1 MTDRPLPKP
10 GILQISPYVP
20 GKAAVEG
27 VAHPLKLSANENILG
42 SSPAA
47 REAFVSAIDELHL
60 YPDGRCNALREAIS
74 ARYGLEPENLLFG
87 CGSDEIFQ
95 LIGQTFVQPGDNAVQ
110 GEHGFGAFAIAT
122 RAAGGEVRMA
132 REIDLRI
139 DVDEVLD
146 CVDERTRI
154 VWIANPANPT
164 VAGELAAD
172 GKRVILVDADSYGA
186 SIAAVLGLLDE
197 SAGLAQACRLADQG
211 LLDRQALEK
220 IAAPVATKSGTFRVL
235 TGITRADRW
244 TELRASALAL
254 VLDRARDIADVVVV
268 DAGFCLEADEEI
280 SFDTMAPRRN
290 AATLRSLELADT
302 VYAVGAADPVG
313 VPRLVRGLAE
323 LEEAVPGVSP
333 IVVLNRV
340 RASAVG
346 RGPERQLRD
355 AWERYGPASALKGFL
370 PHDAA
375 AADAA
380 LLGGSLLLEAAPDS
394 PLRHAIRELVCAP
407 AQQKRKSSVFSSTAR
422 RRVKD

>member
-47 REAFVSAIDELHL
+47 REAFASAIDELHL

-95 LIGQTFVQPGDNAVQ
+95 LIGQTFIQPGDNAVQ

-164 VAGELAAD
+164 GTVVGGSEFRRLHAA
-172 GKRVILVDADSYGA
+172 LPAD
-186 SIAAVLGLLDE
+186 V
-197 SAGLAQACRLADQG
+197 
-211 LLDRQALEK
+211 
-220 IAAPVATKSGTFRVL
+220 V
-235 TGITRADRW
+235 
-244 TELRASALAL
+244 L
-254 VLDRARDIADVVVV
+254 VLDGAYAEFAEDPDFEDGV
-268 DAGFCLEADEEI
+268 DLV
-280 SFDTMAPRRN
+280 RN
-290 AATLRSLELADT
+290 ASNVIMTRTFSKI
-302 VYAVGAADPVG
+302 Y
-313 VPRLVRGLAE
+313 GLA
-323 LEEAVPGVSP
+323 L
-333 IVVLNRV
+333 
-340 RASAVG
+340 
-346 RGPERQLRD
+346 LRLG
-355 AWERYGPASALKGFL
+355 WCYGPAGIIDALNRIRGPFNVNG
-370 PHDAA
+370 PAIAA
-375 AADAA
+375 GIAA
-380 LLGGSLLLEAAPDS
+380 LHYRFNHVQNAKWSA
-394 PLRHAIRELVCAP
+394 
-407 AQQKRKSSVFSSTAR
+407 TM
-422 RRVKD
+422 

>member
-47 REAFVSAIDELHL
+47 REAFASAIDELHL

-95 LIGQTFVQPGDNAVQ
+95 LIGQTFIQPGDNAVQ

-164 VAGELAAD
+164 GTVVGGSEIRRLHAA
-172 GKRVILVDADSYGA
+172 LPAD
-186 SIAAVLGLLDE
+186 V
-197 SAGLAQACRLADQG
+197 
-211 LLDRQALEK
+211 
-220 IAAPVATKSGTFRVL
+220 V
-235 TGITRADRW
+235 
-244 TELRASALAL
+244 L
-254 VLDRARDIADVVVV
+254 VLDGAYAEFAEDPDFEDGVDLVRNASNVIMTRTFSKLHGLAALRVGWAYMPAEMAEAIDRIRLPFNVSIPGQRAAIA
-268 DAGFCLEADEEI
+268 ALADED
-280 SFDTMAPRRN
+280 FQA
-290 AATLRSLELADT
+290 RSLELVRTWRPWLAQQLGGLGLET
-302 VYAVGAADPVG
+302 TPSSANFV
-313 VPRLVRGLAE
+313 LVRFPQT
-323 LEEAVPGVSP
+323 PG
-333 IVVLNRV
+333 RT
-340 RASAVG
+340 
-346 RGPERQLRD
+346 
-355 AWERYGPASALKGFL
+355 
-370 PHDAA
+370 
-375 AADAA
+375 AADADA
-380 LLGGSLLLEAAPDS
+380 FLS
-394 PLRHAIRELVCAP
+394 
-407 AQQKRKSSVFSSTAR
+407 AR
-422 RRVKD
+422 GLIPRRVTGYGLPDHLRITIGLEEHNRAVIDALADFMGPRPGSIRSWPWWAAA

>member
-95 LIGQTFVQPGDNAVQ
+95 LIGQTFIQPGDNAVQ

-164 VAGELAAD
+164 GTVVVGSEIRRLHAA
-172 GKRVILVDADSYGA
+172 LPAD
-186 SIAAVLGLLDE
+186 V
-197 SAGLAQACRLADQG
+197 
-211 LLDRQALEK
+211 
-220 IAAPVATKSGTFRVL
+220 V
-235 TGITRADRW
+235 
-244 TELRASALAL
+244 L
-254 VLDRARDIADVVVV
+254 VLDGAYAEFAEDPDFEDGVDLVRNASNVIMTRTFSKLHGLAALRVGWAYMPAEMAAAIDRIRLPFNVSIPGQRAAIA
-268 DAGFCLEADEEI
+268 ALADED
-280 SFDTMAPRRN
+280 FQA
-290 AATLRSLELADT
+290 RSLEL
-302 VYAVGAADPVG
+302 
-313 VPRLVRGLAE
+313 VRTWRPWLAQQLGGLG
-323 LEEAVPGVSP
+323 LETTPSSANFVLARFPQTPG
-333 IVVLNRV
+333 RT
-340 RASAVG
+340 
-346 RGPERQLRD
+346 
-355 AWERYGPASALKGFL
+355 
-370 PHDAA
+370 
-375 AADAA
+375 AADADA
-380 LLGGSLLLEAAPDS
+380 FLS
-394 PLRHAIRELVCAP
+394 
-407 AQQKRKSSVFSSTAR
+407 AR
-422 RRVKD
+422 GLIPRRVTGYGLPDHLRITIGLEEHNRAVIDALADFMGPRP